1 MILSH
6 LRANAV
12 AYLALTLA
20 LSTGTA
26 YAADKIADG
35 SVTTPKLAKNAVTS
49 PKIKKGAVK
58 SADVKDGSLRT
69 IDLAPGVIPAL
80 PPDYDISTGPDGALP
95 PAVPDLADLRTHVF
109 TSGGGETYLQFVF
122 NRIGV
127 TCSAGSAEVGLYLD
141 GLPVPQTLMRAP
153 ALPTERP
160 VLLSASTQLTPGSHT
175 ASVSIDCPTGVPTSA
190 THTDSGWFVLTPR
203 A

>member
-12 AYLALTLA
+12 AYLALA
-20 LSTGTA
+20 VAASTGTA
-26 YAADKIADG
+26 YAADQIANG
-35 SVTTPKLAKNAVTS
+35 SVTTQKLAKNAVTS

-58 SADVKDGSLRT
+58 SADVKDGSLKA

-80 PPDYDISTGPDGALP
+80 PPDYDISTGLEGGLP
-95 PAVPDLADLRTHVF
+95 PAVPDSPDVRTHVF
-109 TSGGGETYLQFVF
+109 TSGGGETYVQFVF

-127 TCSAGSAEVGLYLD
+127 TCSADSAEIGLYLD
-141 GLPVPQTLMRAP
+141 GLPVPQTLVRAP
-153 ALPTERP
+153 DLPTQRP
-160 VLLSASTQLTPGSHT
+160 VILNASIQVTPGSHT
-175 ASVSIDCPTGVPTSA
+175 AAVALDCPSGTPTSA
-190 THTDSGWFVLTPR
+190 NHTDSGWFVLTPR